1 MAVKIVNYTEEQI
14 AALRDAA
21 PLDMAK
27 AKILAAQMGK
37 SYRSIIAKAK
47 SEDIEYVA
55 KVAASKRVGG
65 ATKKEMIDL
74 LSDKSGV
81 PVAKLEGLEK
91 ATAVAIAAILVAF
104 PEPQT
109 GDDS

>member
-1 MAVKIVNYTEEQI
+1 MATKTVNYTEAQV
-14 AALRDAA
+14 AALREAA

-27 AKILAAQMGK
+27 AKELAREMGK
-37 SYRSIIAKAK
+37 SYRSVIAKAK
-47 SEDIEYVA
+47 SENIEYVA

-65 ATKKEMIDL
+65 ATKKEMIEL

-81 PVAKLEGLEK
+81 PYAKLEGLEK
-91 ATAVAIAAILVAF
+91 ATAIAIAAILVAF